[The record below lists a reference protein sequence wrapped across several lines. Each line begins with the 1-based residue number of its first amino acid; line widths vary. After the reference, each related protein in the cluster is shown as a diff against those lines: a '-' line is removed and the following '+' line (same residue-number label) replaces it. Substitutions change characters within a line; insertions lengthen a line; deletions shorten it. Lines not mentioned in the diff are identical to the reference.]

1 MIKKLKTLMVA
12 AFGVALLAVV
22 SCSGGGKEETLAPI
36 PLEFDQEHFTAARLV
51 IDSVSPIGQSFG
63 TLYVTLAKPLVKKG
77 YSEPSIQMFIY
88 DANGESVNYG
98 GMCELFSEIQ
108 EMTGKAPQNVE
119 GEEIAIPYDGMLD
132 RGIKDYGAVKL
143 VVEPR

>member
-1 MIKKLKTLMVA
+1 M
-12 AFGVALLAVV
+12 
-22 SCSGGGKEETLAPI
+22 
-36 PLEFDQEHFTAARLV
+36 EFDHESFTAARLV

-77 YSEPSIQMFIY
+77 YSEPSIQMYIY
-88 DANGESVNYG
+88 DAKGEYVLYG
-98 GMCELFSEIQ
+98 GMLALFSEIQ
-108 EMTGKAPQNVE
+108 EKTGKAPQNVE

-132 RGIKDYGAVKL
+132 RGVKEYGAVKL